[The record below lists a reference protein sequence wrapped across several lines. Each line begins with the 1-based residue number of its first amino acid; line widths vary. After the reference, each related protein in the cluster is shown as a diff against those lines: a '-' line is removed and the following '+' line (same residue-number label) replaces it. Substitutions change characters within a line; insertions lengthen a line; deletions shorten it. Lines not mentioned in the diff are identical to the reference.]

1 MNGADDSVT
10 VADGVRVARDA
21 DGLCITDG
29 ENTIHVPT
37 RAAEPLADALQLLAD
52 TPIDDLPDGLAA
64 LVGDD
69 PGEAPAEREGDT
81 CPECSATTIDGLG
94 GRDCPSCGWS
104 GDADATE

>member
-10 VADGVRVARDA
+10 VSEGVRVARDA
-21 DGLCITDG
+21 DGLSITDG

-37 RAAEPLADALQLLAD
+37 RAAEPLADALRLLAD

-64 LVGDD
+64 LVGED
-69 PGEAPAEREGDT
+69 APADGGREGDT
-81 CPECSATTIDGLG
+81 CPECGATTIDGLG

>member
-10 VADGVRVARDA
+10 VSEGVRVARDEE
-21 DGLCITDG
+21 GLSITDG
-29 ENTIHVPT
+29 KNTIHVPT
-37 RAAEPLADALQLLAD
+37 RAAEPLADALRLLAD

-64 LVGDD
+64 LVGED
-69 PGEAPAEREGDT
+69 APADGGREGDT
-81 CPECSATTIDGLG
+81 CPECGAATIDGLG

>member
-1 MNGADDSVT
+1 MNGGDDSLT
-10 VADGVRVARDA
+10 VSEGVRVARDEE
-21 DGLCITDG
+21 GLSITDG

-37 RAAEPLADALQLLAD
+37 RAAEPLADALRLLAD

-69 PGEAPAEREGDT
+69 PPAEREREGDI
-81 CPECSATTIDGLG
+81 CPECGAATIDGLG